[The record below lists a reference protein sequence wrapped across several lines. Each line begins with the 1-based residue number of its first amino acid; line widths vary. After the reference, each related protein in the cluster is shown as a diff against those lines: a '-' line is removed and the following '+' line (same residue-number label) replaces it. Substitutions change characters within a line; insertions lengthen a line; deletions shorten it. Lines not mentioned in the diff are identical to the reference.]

1 MNKLNSIAIAAKIRK
16 DRLIDSAAEKLFSKE
31 KGDSDILTKVIFVV
45 VAIALVMILKWAF
58 SYLLTGSSKPDGS
71 GTYKPDSIMG
81 EFQNKVKAI
90 FDANN

>member
-16 DRLIDSAAEKLFSKE
+16 DRLINSAAEKLFNKE
-31 KGDSDILTKVIFVV
+31 KGDSDILTKVILAV

-71 GTYKPDSIMG
+71 GTYKEGSIMHD
-81 EFQNKVKAI
+81 FQEKVKAI
-90 FDANN
+90 FKADN

>member
-31 KGDSDILTKVIFVV
+31 KGDSDILTKVIFIV

-71 GTYKPDSIMG
+71 GKYSSGSIMSD
-81 EFQNKVKAI
+81 FQDKVKAI
-90 FDANN
+90 FNANN

>member
-1 MNKLNSIAIAAKIRK
+1 MNKLNSIAIAAKIKK

-71 GTYKPDSIMG
+71 GQYKTGSIMDD
-81 EFQNKVKAI
+81 FQNKVKAI
-90 FDANN
+90 FNANN

>member
-16 DRLIDSAAEKLFSKE
+16 DRLIDSVAEKLFSKE
-31 KGDSDILTKVIFVV
+31 KGDSDILTKVIFIV

-71 GTYKPDSIMG
+71 GTYASGSIMSD
-81 EFQNKVKAI
+81 FQDKVKAI
-90 FDANN
+90 FNANN

>member
-1 MNKLNSIAIAAKIRK
+1 MNKLNSIVIAAKIRK

-58 SYLLTGSSKPDGS
+58 TYLLTGSSKADGS
-71 GTYKPDSIMG
+71 GTYKPGSIMDD
-81 EFQNKVKAI
+81 FQNKVKAI
-90 FDANN
+90 FNANN